1 MVLHSMYVA
10 VPVSVTCLPQN
21 TTQFDDGICNYLS
34 SFYTYQSDACS
45 TIVGT
50 CSLRM
55 RLLKASGSGQS
66 KQRVDGKDWLIT
78 LCNWWSN
85 KAVRVTKAELTKT
98 NKLNSILL

>member
-1 MVLHSMYVA
+1 MCRRTTSVGLHVVITHTHTHTIY
-10 VPVSVTCLPQN
+10 N
-21 TTQFDDGICNYLS
+21 TSRRFDDGICNYLS
-34 SFYTYQSDACS
+34 SFCKYQNDACS

-50 CSLRM
+50 CSLSM

-85 KAVRVTKAELTKT
+85 KVVPVTKTE
-98 NKLNSILL
+98 